1 MIEYLEHHI
10 VDHCNL
16 KCGGCSHFSPIADEW
31 FESIEDFTKDFT
43 ELAKKTEGKVGVI
56 RLMGGEPL
64 LHPKVEDFLKITR
77 NLFPNSQI
85 QIVTNGL
92 LIHKLGEIF
101 KEVCNDYNILVCVS
115 NYGLNLDLR
124 EILNGFKLTRI
135 DAKGEL
141 YNISLNLSGNQDIQ
155 RAFSGC
161 DLHIYHWFY
170 FQYGKFYPCCIGA
183 NIKYFM
189 KKFPNT
195 IELTDDELEQMSV
208 SIYDHSL
215 DEVLNFLNK
224 PVPLCRYCDTNL
236 RQRSYHPFSI
246 SKGDIKEWICQ

>member
-101 KEVCNDYNILVCVS
+101 KKVCNDYNILVCVS

-141 YNISLNLSGNQDIQ
+141 YNISL
-155 RAFSGC
+155 
-161 DLHIYHWFY
+161 
-170 FQYGKFYPCCIGA
+170 KF
-183 NIKYFM
+183 NI
-189 KKFPNT
+189 
-195 IELTDDELEQMSV
+195 
-208 SIYDHSL
+208 
-215 DEVLNFLNK
+215 FL
-224 PVPLCRYCDTNL
+224 
-236 RQRSYHPFSI
+236 
-246 SKGDIKEWICQ
+246 